1 MEPILW
7 RSHRFETWN
16 LTQNKK
22 TKKKKKAHHR
32 HTQAQSYF
40 FITFENFKNTHFPEH
55 LLMATSVVNT
65 IGNLTFH
72 WSIKSGSLKRP
83 VDLRNLIT
91 SLITSLF
98 KPLELLLEPY
108 SKYNTKKKKV
118 STILSCKL
126 HFCIYFYLFFN
137 FFF

>member
-1 MEPILW
+1 
-7 RSHRFETWN
+7 
-16 LTQNKK
+16 
-22 TKKKKKAHHR
+22 
-32 HTQAQSYF
+32 
-40 FITFENFKNTHFPEH
+40 
-55 LLMATSVVNT
+55 MAASVVNT

-72 WSIKSGSLKRP
+72 WSKKKSGSLKRP

-126 HFCIYFYLFFN
+126 HSCICFYLFFN
-137 FFF
+137 YFLKFCFFFFSIFYKLAEDYTP